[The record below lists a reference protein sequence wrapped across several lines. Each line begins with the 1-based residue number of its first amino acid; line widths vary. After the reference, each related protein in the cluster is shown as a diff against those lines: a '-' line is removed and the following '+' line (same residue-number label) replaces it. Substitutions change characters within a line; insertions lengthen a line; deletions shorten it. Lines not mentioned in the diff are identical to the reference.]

1 MKHSWFSF
9 SRMYAIIW
17 KEFIQMLRDRMTF
30 GMVIG
35 IPLVQLILFGYAIN
49 SNPKHLPTAVVS
61 ADYSIFTRAFVQG
74 LKNTDYFNIVED
86 HLTDKQATEQLV
98 EGKLMFVVNIPPNF
112 TENLVRGLQPEV
124 LVTGDATDPAATG
137 RALSAVAA
145 MSKTVFNPYLIGELS
160 HLKSMKMPVKV
171 VQHAQYNP
179 DAVTRYSIVPALM
192 GVILTMTL
200 VIITSLSMTREK
212 ERGTIETLLATPVR
226 PVEVLLG
233 KLIPYIVIGYI
244 QILLVIV
251 LSDFLFSIPFIGSVS
266 LLLLLSFPFVIA
278 NLSVGI
284 MFSSLASNQL
294 QAIQG
299 AFFFFLPSILLSGF
313 MFPFYGMPRWAQYIG
328 SVLPLTHFVRIIRGV
343 MLKGTS
349 LAQVMPDVWPL
360 WAFAVVVLI
369 IGTVMYRQTLD

>member
-1 MKHSWFSF
+1 MRRSWFSL
-9 SRMYAIIW
+9 RRLYAIIW
-17 KEFIQMLRDRMTF
+17 KEFIQMMRDRMTF

-35 IPLVQLILFGYAIN
+35 IPLVQLVLFGYAIN
-49 SNPKHLPTAVVS
+49 SNPKHLPTAIVS
-61 ADYSIFTRAFVQG
+61 ADHSIFTRAFEQG
-74 LKNTDYFNIVED
+74 LKNTDYFNIIED
-86 HLTDKQATEQLV
+86 HQTDKEATEQLIG
-98 EGKLMFVVNIPPNF
+98 GKLMFVINIPPNF
-112 TENLVRGLQPEV
+112 TEDLVKGLQPEI

-145 MSKTVFNPYLIGELS
+145 MSKTVFDPYLVGELS
-160 HLKSMKMPVKV
+160 HLKSNKEPVRV
-171 VQHAQYNP
+171 IQHARYNP

-226 PVEVLLG
+226 PIEVLLG
-233 KLIPYIVIGYI
+233 KLIPYILIGYV

-251 LSDFLFSIPFIGSVS
+251 LSDILFNIPFIGSIS
-266 LLLLLSFPFVIA
+266 LLLLLSFPFVAA

-284 MFSSLASNQL
+284 MFSSLAKNQL
-294 QAIQG
+294 QAIEG

-328 SVLPLTHFVRIIRGV
+328 SVLPLTHFVRIIRGI
-343 MLKGTS
+343 MLKGTT
-349 LAQVMPDVWPL
+349 LTQVMPDVWPL
-360 WAFAVVVLI
+360 WAFAIVVLI
-369 IGTVMYRQTLD
+369 IGTIMYRQTLD